1 MKDIR
6 DCAMISLY
14 RKTMEGYG
22 TYQSG
27 QVLVYGP
34 HGACRVLELQHQ
46 QQGGR
51 PVTYLVLEPLG
62 QTGAR
67 YMVPTHDQ
75 VAMAKLR
82 PLLTR
87 EELEELPEAAIAQK
101 TEWIRDEGQRK
112 LLYRELISGT
122 DRGRLLGM
130 MISVMQHK
138 ELQASNGRKC
148 HICDENF
155 LRDAERVLCGEIGAV
170 LDLDLAAARIWLYEK
185 MQ

>member
-1 MKDIR
+1 M
-6 DCAMISLY
+6 
-14 RKTMEGYG
+14 
-22 TYQSG
+22 YQSG

-46 QQGGR
+46 QQGGKT
-51 PVTYLVLEPLG
+51 VTYLVLEPLG
-62 QTGAR
+62 QAGSR

-87 EELEELPEAAIAQK
+87 SELEALLKVATAQQ
-101 TEWIRDEGQRK
+101 TEWVRDEGQRK
-112 LLYRELISGT
+112 LLYRELIGGT
-122 DRGRLLGM
+122 DRAKLLGM
-130 MISVMQHK
+130 MISVMRHK
-138 ELQASNGRKC
+138 EVQASNGRKC

-170 LDLDLAAARIWLYEK
+170 LDLDHASAKAWLYEK
-185 MQ
+185 LQ